1 MSYYFLFSSIFRKDS
16 DFCNCLQ
23 KDHLFL
29 SYTFAHLNFQ
39 DTFSWAWQ
47 SHWGFSLLWS
57 SDFKSWLKIWI
68 LLSPGCLIIHT
79 HKLFLQISQPPCSQ
93 AVLLQTLIF
102 HMQDEKDST
111 SFDPLHMPG
120 VKETFLSDHPGAS
133 LAATVL
139 QSETSTAGTEALPQ
153 QEVTSVTSSSVKLP
167 APGRYL
173 GIPTWPWVKMKP
185 TGHCVFSASP
195 TGSRLQPA
203 LGQEWGPQY
212 WEDQK
217 KKTHRMPSGAT
228 EWWY

>member
-139 QSETSTAGTEALPQ
+139 QSETSTAGGDKCHIIQCKTPCPREVPGYSHLTLSEDETHWALCFLSFLHWVQTATSTWTRMGPSILRRPEEENPQ
-153 QEVTSVTSSSVKLP
+153 NAIRS
-167 APGRYL
+167 
-173 GIPTWPWVKMKP
+173 
-185 TGHCVFSASP
+185 
-195 TGSRLQPA
+195 
-203 LGQEWGPQY
+203 
-212 WEDQK
+212 
-217 KKTHRMPSGAT
+217 HRVVILECSI
-228 EWWY
+228 